1 MLKTI
6 AALAV
11 LIAAFSTPAIAQS
24 QQGVTIKSTF
34 CKNLYAGMLSRPLKR
49 AMAVTRDGEKC
60 HAEWGSVSQREADA
74 KALAGCRKS
83 GQKCVLFRV

>member
-1 MLKTI
+1 MHRIMAVL

-11 LIAAFSTPAIAQS
+11 AFSTPAIAQS

-34 CKNLYAGMLSRPLKR
+34 CKNLYSGMLSRPPKR

>member
-1 MLKTI
+1 MQRFI
-6 AALAV
+6 AVLAV
-11 LIAAFSTPAIAQS
+11 LAASFATPASAQS

-34 CKNLYAGMLSRPLKR
+34 CKTIYEDLSHRPKRR
-49 AMAVTRDGEKC
+49 AMAVSRDGQKC
-60 HAEWGSVSQREADA
+60 HAEWGAVSQREADA